1 MSESDL
7 FEYLKK
13 YWHDLEMSKDK
24 YSKHDCYSEST
35 KTRIELKCR
44 KKHYNDL
51 MLERN
56 KYIYLMVKQIL
67 YSEIPLYINY
77 TPQGIYC
84 FDLRKL
90 KPVWVIDNRMPK
102 TTEFKNTDKVQK
114 EYCLISIYDSKII

>member
-1 MSESDL
+1 MSENEL
-7 FEYLKK
+7 FLYLKK
-13 YWHDLEMSKDK
+13 YWSDLQMSKDQ

-56 KYIYLMVKQIL
+56 KYVYLMVKHIL
-67 YSEIPLYINY
+67 YNEIPLYINY

-90 KPVWVIDNRMPK
+90 EPVWIIDNRMPK
-102 TTEFKNTDKVQK
+102 STEFENTDKVQK
-114 EYCLISIYDSKII
+114 EYCLMNISNSKKI